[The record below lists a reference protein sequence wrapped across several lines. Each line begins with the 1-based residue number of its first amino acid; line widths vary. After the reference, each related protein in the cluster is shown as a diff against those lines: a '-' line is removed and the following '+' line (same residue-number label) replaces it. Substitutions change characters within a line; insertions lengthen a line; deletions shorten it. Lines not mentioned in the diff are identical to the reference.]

1 MVLEIRDHPRMFLDV
16 RTSQLELLG
25 PNTSEMR
32 SVQWLGWVFETQ
44 QRKNEEWNRIKKGFV
59 PRGDCV
65 ILNSNHPYVTRS
77 GFSPQRKKERKKD
90 FALTE
95 KDWKKRKAYQ
105 KSSRPQ
111 YYTKDLSIKMILS
124 DSKNLEVVWT
134 NKDTA
139 CVRRWPGGTFVVKL
153 ALGAR

>member
-16 RTSQLELLG
+16 RTSQLEFLG

-44 QRKNEEWNRIKKGFV
+44 ERKNEEWNRIKKGFV

-95 KDWKKRKAYQ
+95 KDWKKEKHIKSPPDPNITQ
-105 KSSRPQ
+105 KIFLSRWFYLIRRTLKWFEP
-111 YYTKDLSIKMILS
+111 TKTLPAF
-124 DSKNLEVVWT
+124 DSNLV
-134 NKDTA
+134 
-139 CVRRWPGGTFVVKL
+139 
-153 ALGAR
+153 ALLWWS